1 VQIVSRRHP
10 VRHTV
15 DLAAEIDGDDVGTFF
30 GETYGMRA
38 ALAPRGPGDKNDLS
52 SLSGL
57 LASYFVEV
65 IKPKSAAVQ

>member
-38 ALAPRGPGDKNDLS
+38 ALAPRGPGDKNDFVFELFRHLYLS
-52 SLSGL
+52 VLGLS
-57 LASYFVEV
+57 ARWR
-65 IKPKSAAVQ
+65 